1 VLREALAVSR
11 RVLRRFSNRFSPR
24 RFTQPQ
30 LFACLVLKEFL
41 GQDYRTAARLLA
53 DSPDLQ
59 KWIGLAHSPHYT
71 TLHKASQRLLR
82 AERAHRLLQ
91 SELARARRLGMLPP
105 RVETAAIDATGLLAQ
120 SASHHFRVQQEA
132 ENARKRGPRR
142 HSRGRRWPKLVVAC
156 DCDSHLIVAAH
167 VERGPASDLRRFL
180 PLVCDL
186 YDDARPRFL
195 VCDAGF
201 DAEWIH
207 TACRDLLDIHSLIP
221 AKSRGGSRGPPQG
234 KRRRWMASHL
244 EQTRYHA
251 RSQVETVFSMLKRRL
266 RDTLHARKPWAQH
279 RAAWLKVLVHNLLI
293 LARYRLGFLQSPDAS
308 DCNEPLVHAGAS
320 RLQETSASGYNPR
333 TVPGVCL
340 RDAAAVVHNLRT
352 PLDDPHARPLG
363 KRGPPISPARR

>member
-1 VLREALAVSR
+1 MSVMSRSLKRVLQEALRVSQ
-11 RVLRRFSNRFSPR
+11 RVLRRFSNRFSPHK
-24 RFTQPQ
+24 FTQPQ

-59 KWIGLAHSPHYT
+59 KWIGLAHPPHYT
-71 TLHKASQRLLR
+71 TLHKASKRLLR
-82 AERAHRLLQ
+82 AERAHRLLRA
-91 SELARARRLGMLPP
+91 ELARARRLGLLRP
-105 RVETAAIDATGLLAQ
+105 RVEMAAIDATGLLAQ
-120 SASHHFRVQQEA
+120 SASHHFRAQQEA
-132 ENARKRGPRR
+132 KTAEKHGRR
-142 HSRGRRWPKLVVAC
+142 RTSRRRRWPKLVVAC
-156 DCDSHLIVAAH
+156 DCHSHLIVAAH

-195 VCDAGF
+195 VCDAGY

-221 AKSRGGSRGPPQG
+221 AKSRGGCRGPPQG

-244 EQTRYHA
+244 AQTRYHD

-279 RAAWLKVLVHNLLI
+279 RAAWLKVLVHNFLI
-293 LARYRLGFLQSPDAS
+293 LARSMRGFLQSQNQP
-308 DCNEPLVHAGAS
+308 
-320 RLQETSASGYNPR
+320 PR
-333 TVPGVCL
+333 AL
-340 RDAAAVVHNLRT
+340 YL
-352 PLDDPHARPLG
+352 L
-363 KRGPPISPARR
+363 